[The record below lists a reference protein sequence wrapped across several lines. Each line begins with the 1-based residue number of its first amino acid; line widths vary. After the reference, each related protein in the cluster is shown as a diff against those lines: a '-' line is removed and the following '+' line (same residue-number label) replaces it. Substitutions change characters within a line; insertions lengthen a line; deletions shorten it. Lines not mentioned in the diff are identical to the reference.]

1 MHKGASCFGV
11 LFLDDASFKSVALHS
26 YRRWKVNY
34 LRNFTWGGGKFYL
47 GGGGG
52 GGDLISYNDDILSL
66 VTRKIACVAYVI
78 PAIFF

>member
-1 MHKGASCFGV
+1 MNKGASCFGV

-26 YRRWKVNY
+26 YRRRKVNY
-34 LRNFTWGGGKFYL
+34 LRNFTWGGEIL
-47 GGGGG
+47 P
-52 GGDLISYNDDILSL
+52 GGDFISYNDDILSL